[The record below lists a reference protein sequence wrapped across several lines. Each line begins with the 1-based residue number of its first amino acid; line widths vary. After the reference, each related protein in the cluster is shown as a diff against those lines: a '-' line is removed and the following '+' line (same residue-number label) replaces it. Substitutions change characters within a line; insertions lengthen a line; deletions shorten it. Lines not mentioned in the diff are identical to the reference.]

1 MKCTAAECRRGSVCL
16 RGFRPASHDLVPL
29 SRFSSVPP
37 PPLFPCDLQEVPCRS
52 YAFSASAVHASTPP
66 GVELSEL
73 AEEDAGARM
82 LAGEPREEAAMRGSS
97 LGETSENPVPG
108 ETPDL
113 GGATGQQSDSGKHAS
128 ENAALPGPENGEA
141 ALAADVLDDANG
153 PLDAN
158 DLRTQAESATADQF
172 QTSGGSGLVSPPSRS
187 SLRKKFA
194 ERLHSRHRKQEEARP
209 AISPIYG
216 SSPVSEVGDE
226 TTQQTGTRP
235 SSMIASSFREARELK
250 GPRSGIPR
258 SNPTCQSRYASGES
272 SLTTRVGG
280 ASIVAGSGPSES
292 RNVSAD
298 SGWRSMSRWNKWSRK
313 LASHAEDEPMPA
325 CRGVQSREQ
334 SDPEAVTAKP
344 QRIGRPDCCW
354 IAPKPLPEIPGVS
367 TGPVYTVASGAL
379 TLKPAPV
386 KRRPSS
392 SLASGDSSSLASG
405 IEEAPLKES
414 FARAGPGR
422 EAPMPIGS
430 RTASAP
436 ELCGFSS
443 RPTLLGRVENTG
455 WVRRIT
461 KRGFKIQRETVQ
473 GRKMPSVPE
482 LGRCANWESSKDDD
496 QFEEWEEAREE
507 EARMARAKTGAIR
520 RPPHYTFTTA
530 YTTQRRGRKIRGPFE
545 TPTKLRE
552 VKGHQIYPSRIPTFG
567 VSTPT
572 PTLFRTRSPS
582 PDARTNNGTWKSLR
596 TQMTAISLIG
606 AAATDTSS
614 PDDTTPDEFEEVTC
628 SEDEVERNSS
638 TSASGGREGSS
649 MTLSLGGKLTKRL
662 SMLSKS
668 GSAVTLEKAES
679 SVVVHGEKT
688 ENAHTE
694 PVHALLRSD
703 GSGVAEPLSEGPIR
717 ELTNS
722 PSTQAYRRA
731 FSAKKK
737 WVKRPKVYTEEEE
750 KQRTERRRRRE
761 ERRACP
767 YFIPAVPGTYPVA
780 RALLES
786 LFLCRERLCL
796 EQSRLA
802 LLDEFQV
809 RELMFWHVISQRK
822 VHLFSGLTL
831 DCEGYQIQFLQGIET
846 QLMAA
851 NDQDAQSPDT
861 ANVRTREFVDLIKM
875 SYARTWPWENHV
887 EEEVARCLREAE
899 KKRRTELHQQGAKR
913 EKACLKPEDASVLT
927 HDERHECEDACRGRL
942 RREQEEEDSVSLTAW
957 FTQPA
962 ETGSFTM
969 EDASEL
975 ATSSAFFS
983 EAQFSQGR
991 QSHRNLFVETGRALG
1006 RIIWGPLPSPS
1017 QRFDERTLWL
1027 TAETESAFPVSPS
1040 ITSSSSA
1047 FPSCVSPHDGGDLAF
1062 SSSRHGSSAAHVDS
1076 ASTLHRDTAWTS
1088 SGDSSAARLALKK
1101 AQKQERR
1108 ELRKLMQM
1116 CGSLV
1121 GEDSLE
1127 GTGENQAV
1135 GGASGLQKPLGRAE
1149 SRRRRR
1155 LRRRQRRAAR
1165 AAKTSQAQ
1173 GEAAHTLKN
1182 SALASSSAASVID
1195 EPQMSESRRRSQSDT
1210 ENKGDTEMG
1219 VAGHR
1224 AWEKWPDDADSED
1237 IEDLNRCLKE
1247 VLQKLFR
1254 EQRRLLR
1261 KQSER
1266 IKNSGSGPQ
1275 DSRRVSESG
1284 AEDSEGDTGMASV
1297 QDEICRRKRE
1307 LGRSEEER
1315 KRAGLVYRVAS
1326 PLQPLLLLQDSNF
1339 WFDMRELAEEW
1350 RLSQRAPLFQIVK
1363 KIVNRL
1369 VQSAQKRAERKRR
1382 RENRVL
1388 AAALL
1393 AHTDLPFPESTLR
1406 LAPRFFFLGRPAAEI
1421 IVILSSLCVRRQ
1433 AMFNSERLKNLMSC
1447 KGVIYYIVD
1456 ANNAVA
1462 DDKSPDMRLLRRW
1475 KRQRILRN
1483 APHTH
1488 HGGILIPQVLVDGQS
1503 IGSYGEVQQ
1512 LEDDGLLTAIFCRC
1526 RCPTCLQ
1533 PRHVDDELCRWCNL
1547 QFRELLSVKRHDEGE
1562 LKEMYRGHP
1571 TRAIP
1576 LLRSCF
1582 DQSISWILYPN
1593 FCSLCGAERRPDQ
1606 PWCPQCHM
1614 TTRDIA
1620 LARCLGIGIYR
1631 DEQCRKCGNSAGDA
1645 LDCLERLPPQAN
1657 PKFSEPPLTSY
1668 LTSKASPLCPHCG
1681 ELLTYFMPVNE
1692 KIAEER
1698 REFGRSC
1705 THRRRKAPCELLND
1719 ADNVNKQAEDT
1730 MSKQEQENVN
1740 KNEEMVPNK
1749 ETEDAV
1755 NKIEDGTVKNRT
1767 YDLVSEKAQKTAKA
1781 ASGSAKNDVVTRLD
1795 TVSPEGKLP
1804 AFEVRLESQD

>member
-1 MKCTAAECRRGSVCL
+1 MKRTAAECRRGPQCL
-16 RGFRPASHDLVPL
+16 RGFRPASHDLEPLYRFSAVPPSPL
-29 SRFSSVPP
+29 S
-37 PPLFPCDLQEVPCRS
+37 PCDLQEVPRCS

-66 GVELSEL
+66 GAELSEL
-73 AEEDAGARM
+73 AGEDADVRM
-82 LAGEPREEAAMRGSS
+82 LADEPRGGAAIRGSS
-97 LGETSENPVPG
+97 LGETAENPVLR
-108 ETPDL
+108 ESADL
-113 GGATGQQSDSGKHAS
+113 GGATGQQSDSGKRAR

-141 ALAADVLDDANG
+141 AFVADAPDDASA
-153 PLDAN
+153 PLDAK
-158 DLRTQAESATADQF
+158 DFGTQAESATADQK
-172 QTSGGSGLVSPPSRS
+172 TSKGSALVSPPSLS

-194 ERLHSRHRKQEEARP
+194 ERLHSRHQKQGEVRP
-209 AISPIYG
+209 AISPLYG

-226 TTQQTGTRP
+226 TTHRTGTSP
-235 SSMIASSFREARELK
+235 SMIASSFREAGELK
-250 GPRSGIPR
+250 GPRSGTPR
-258 SNPTCQSRYASGES
+258 SNGACQSRYASGES

-280 ASIVAGSGPSES
+280 ASIAAGSGPSES
-292 RNVSAD
+292 RNVSAG
-298 SGWRSMSRWNKWSRK
+298 SAWRSVSRWNKRSRK
-313 LASHAEDEPMPA
+313 PASHAEDEPTLA
-325 CRGVQSREQ
+325 CQGVQSREQ

-344 QRIGRPDCCW
+344 QRIGRPDWCW

-379 TLKPAPV
+379 TLKPVPV
-386 KRRPSS
+386 KTRPTS
-392 SLASGDSSSLASG
+392 SLASGGSLSLASG
-405 IEEAPLKES
+405 IEEAPLKEN
-414 FARAGPGR
+414 FARTGPGQ
-422 EAPMPIGS
+422 ETLTPIGS

-436 ELCGFSS
+436 ELCGFS

-461 KRGFKIQRETVQ
+461 QRGFKSQRETVQ

-482 LGRCANWESSKDDD
+482 LGRCTNWGSSKDDD
-496 QFEEWEEAREE
+496 QFEESEEAREE
-507 EARMARAKTGAIR
+507 EARMARAKIGAIR
-520 RPPHYTFTTA
+520 RPPHYTFSTA
-530 YTTQRRGRKIRGPFE
+530 YTTQRMGRKIRGPYE

-572 PTLFRTRSPS
+572 TTLFRTRSPS
-582 PDARTNNGTWKSLR
+582 PEARTNNGTWKSLR

-614 PDDTTPDEFEEVTC
+614 PDDTSPDEFEEVTC

-638 TSASGGREGSS
+638 TSASGDREGSS
-649 MTLSLGGKLTKRL
+649 VALSLGEKLTKRF

-668 GSAVTLEKAES
+668 GSAVTLEKAETS
-679 SVVVHGEKT
+679 AVARGEKK
-688 ENAHTE
+688 ENAHAE

-703 GSGVAEPLSEGPIR
+703 GSGVAEHLSEGPIR
-717 ELTNS
+717 ELTNAS
-722 PSTQAYRRA
+722 STQAYRRA
-731 FSAKKK
+731 FSVKKR
-737 WVKRPKVYTEEEE
+737 VKRPKVYTEEEE
-750 KQRTERRRRRE
+750 KQRAERRRRRE

-767 YFIPAVPGTYPVA
+767 CCVPAVPETYPVA

-786 LFLCRERLCL
+786 LFMCRERLCL
-796 EQSRLA
+796 EQSQLA

-822 VHLFSGLTL
+822 VHLLSGLAL
-831 DCEGYQIQFLQGIET
+831 DCLRYQIQFLQGIET

-851 NDQDAQSPDT
+851 NDQDTPEPD
-861 ANVRTREFVDLIKM
+861 AVNLQTREFVDFIKM
-875 SYARTWPWENHV
+875 SYARTWPWESHV

-899 KKRRTELHQQGAKR
+899 KKRRTELHHQGAKP
-913 EKACLKPEDASVLT
+913 EKACLRPEDASVLT
-927 HDERHECEDACRGRL
+927 HDERHECEDACRERL
-942 RREQEEEDSVSLTAW
+942 RCEQEEEDSVSLSAW
-957 FTQPA
+957 LTQPA
-962 ETGSFTM
+962 ETESFIM
-969 EDASEL
+969 EDAPEL
-975 ATSSAFFS
+975 ANSSAFFS

-991 QSHRNLFVETGRALG
+991 QSHRNLFVEAGRALG

-1017 QRFDERTLWL
+1017 QDFDERTLWL
-1027 TAETESAFPVSPS
+1027 TAETGSAFSVSPS
-1040 ITSSSSA
+1040 MTSSSSA
-1047 FPSCVSPHDGGDLAF
+1047 FPSCVSPPDGGDL
-1062 SSSRHGSSAAHVDS
+1062 
-1076 ASTLHRDTAWTS
+1076 TLSPTA
-1088 SGDSSAARLALKK
+1088 RVALKK
-1101 AQKQERR
+1101 AQKHERR

-1121 GEDSLE
+1121 GENSLKE
-1127 GTGENQAV
+1127 AGKNQAV
-1135 GGASGLQKPLGRAE
+1135 GGDSGLQKPLGRAE

-1155 LRRRQRRAAR
+1155 LRRRQRRAVR
-1165 AAKTSQAQ
+1165 AAQMSQAQ
-1173 GEAAHTLKN
+1173 DEVAHALEE
-1182 SALASSSAASVID
+1182 SALPSSSAASVID
-1195 EPQMSESRRRSQSDT
+1195 EAQASESRRRSQSET

-1219 VAGHR
+1219 VAGHQVGK
-1224 AWEKWPDDADSED
+1224 KWPDDADSED
-1237 IEDLNRCLKE
+1237 NEDLNRCMKE

-1266 IKNSGSGPQ
+1266 IKNAGAGPQ
-1275 DSRRVSESG
+1275 DSRGVSESG
-1284 AEDSEGDTGMASV
+1284 AEDSEGETGMASV

-1307 LGRSEEER
+1307 LGRSEEEW
-1315 KRAGLVYRVAS
+1315 KRACLVHRVAS
-1326 PLQPLLLLQDSNF
+1326 PLQPLILLQDSNF

-1363 KIVNRL
+1363 KIVNRW

-1393 AHTDLPFPESTLR
+1393 AHTGLPFPESTLR
-1406 LAPRFFFLGRPAAEI
+1406 LAPRFFFFGRPAAEI
-1421 IVILSSLCVRRQ
+1421 IVIRSSLFVRRQ
-1433 AMFNSERLKNLMSC
+1433 AMFNSERLENLMSC
-1447 KGVIYYIVD
+1447 KGVIYYVVD

-1462 DDKSPDMRLLRRW
+1462 DGKSADMRLLRRW

-1533 PRHVDDELCRWCNL
+1533 PRHVDDEVCRWCNL
-1547 QFRELLSVKRHDEGE
+1547 QFRELLSVKRRDEGQ

-1582 DQSISWILYPN
+1582 DRSISWILYPN

-1698 REFGRSC
+1698 RESGRPC

-1719 ADNVNKQAEDT
+1719 ADSVNKQAEDT
-1730 MSKQEQENVN
+1730 MSKQEEETVN
-1740 KNEEMVPNK
+1740 KIEEVVANK
-1749 ETEDAV
+1749 QTEDAV
-1755 NKIEDGTVKNRT
+1755 NKIEEGTVNNQT
-1767 YDLVSEKAQKTAKA
+1767 DDLVSEKAQKTAKA
-1781 ASGSAKNDVVTRLD
+1781 ASGSAKNDAVTRLD
-1795 TVSPEGKLP
+1795 TLSP
-1804 AFEVRLESQD
+1804 